1 MTFDPVRLLRRA
13 LLWGAAA
20 FTAEVAYAYLW
31 PAPAQP
37 EFDPSVVLGPP
48 DGVPLRV
55 AALGDSTLTGPGV
68 RSPDEIW
75 ARVAL
80 ARLAEVTGRRVE
92 LRSVGV
98 GGATSADVVHSQLED
113 AVRFSPRLALVSV
126 GANDVIR
133 GIPLKRLERNLDR
146 IVEGLQAAGATVILS
161 GVGDLGTIPRL
172 APPLRHMA
180 SRLGRR
186 ADHVHARVAERHGAL
201 KAEQWGWAAHQFRT
215 RRDVW
220 SPDRFHPNPAG
231 HQIWAETCWDVLAPL
246 CKTLSEEAH
255 RYDPQR

>member
-75 ARVAL
+75 ARLAL

-126 GANDVIR
+126 GATTSYV
-133 GIPLKRLERNLDR
+133 
-146 IVEGLQAAGATVILS
+146 VS
-161 GVGDLGTIPRL
+161 
-172 APPLRHMA
+172 H
-180 SRLGRR
+180 
-186 ADHVHARVAERHGAL
+186 
-201 KAEQWGWAAHQFRT
+201 
-215 RRDVW
+215 
-220 SPDRFHPNPAG
+220 
-231 HQIWAETCWDVLAPL
+231 
-246 CKTLSEEAH
+246 
-255 RYDPQR
+255 